1 MATAGYVI
9 IGLVLVGVFAYC
21 MVKKHNK
28 KK

>member
-1 MATAGYVI
+1 MTTTGYVI
-9 IGLVLVGVFAYC
+9 ITLVLVGVFAYC